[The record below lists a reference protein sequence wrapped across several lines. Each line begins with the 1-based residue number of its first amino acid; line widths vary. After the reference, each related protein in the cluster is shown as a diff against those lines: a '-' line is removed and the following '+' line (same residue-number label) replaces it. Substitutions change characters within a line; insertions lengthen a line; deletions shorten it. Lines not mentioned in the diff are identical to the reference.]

1 MEPDTTTPE
10 PIEINI
16 GTLHHCAMMA
26 IIYKANLCYICHLW
40 LIWERK
46 CYICPELDFQCEFNG
61 DVCLVIGLT
70 KYGNFS
76 KFICSGTVFQADF
89 NYDSHYVIRR
99 VYCNN
104 I

>member
-1 MEPDTTTPE
+1 MLYMSPVADL
-10 PIEINI
+10 
-16 GTLHHCAMMA
+16 GKAFTLKG
-26 IIYKANLCYICHLW
+26 Y
-40 LIWERK
+40 RK
-46 CYICPELDFQCEFNG
+46 CYICPEPDFQCEFNG
-61 DVCLVIGLT
+61 DVRLVIGLT

-89 NYDSHYVIRR
+89 NYDSHYVIWR